1 MNQHQSHQPH
11 QSYPNQH
18 PNRQQQHYQYRQ
30 PSGNSGNGNQFR
42 RNELLRRQHDLAD
55 EMDNLTAWE
64 QALCA
69 QFQVLSEMELRL
81 HRQKGI
87 AALSIVL
94 SGGRSMAEQSY
105 HYQRMR
111 LQQERFH
118 LQQQW
123 TACQTQKAAVLNQFQ
138 RVDFELTLC

>member
-1 MNQHQSHQPH
+1 MNQRQSHQPH
-11 QSYPNQH
+11 QSYPNQN
-18 PNRQQQHYQYRQ
+18 PNRQQQHYQS
-30 PSGNSGNGNQFR
+30 SGTRGNGNQFR

-55 EMDNLTAWE
+55 EMDNLAAWE
-64 QALCA
+64 QALSA

-87 AALSIVL
+87 VTLSIVL
-94 SGGRSMAEQSY
+94 SGSRSALEQNY

-123 TACQTQKAAVLNQFQ
+123 TACQSQKAAVMNKIQ
-138 RVDFELTLC
+138 RVQFELMLC